1 MTFRTLVYTYLLG
14 GITFIPLVLAAILI
28 PAWLA
33 LPRVDD
39 ETNEDLDGGTAAD
52 KKKTK
57 ANGGLLGDAKVE
69 TGSANAD
76 AAAEG
81 TFAVLRTYDAQAAH
95 AALAARSSSGTVA
108 SDGAGD
114 AGGGNDSV
122 YQSMY
127 YSVFD
132 RNKNAAP
139 SKSVLANGEDG
150 AAEAANG
157 KAKKKMPSVNVFYI
171 VLRHGHL
178 MLYDSPAQL
187 EVRHVISLAHH
198 SVSISGSGTPDDG
211 QHMRESDLFIK
222 KTAIVLTP
230 TELPNGHLQSCAAP
244 PRPFYLFCTLCSEKE
259 DFYHALLYTRSR
271 PPIPDP
277 LDPNDAI
284 KLQSS
289 LHSTSM
295 TPETRAL
302 NAIVSRIFLALYHT
316 DRIKSLVQR
325 KIEKKISRVQK
336 PAFIASLAVQSID
349 LGDAAPVL
357 SNPRLKDL
365 NISGD
370 MTIGFDIR
378 YSGGFKITVAALAK
392 LDLGPRF
399 KTRTVDLVLAS
410 SLQRLHGKVLV
421 RIKPPPSNRIWFCF
435 EASPDMDVR
444 VEPVVSQRR
453 ISYAFILRAI
463 EDRIRAVVAETLVK
477 PNWDDIPFYDTS
489 GQTVR
494 GGIWRDEGGQA
505 EVAESSAG
513 DVLKEKNDKT
523 KSMPVLPG
531 SVEPVDSSATSSG
544 SESPSKLA
552 TGSSTATRPTTA
564 DLKRRS
570 VASLPARSATNLS
583 VAESLDD
590 RRSVTP
596 PPRPLRSPSF
606 ASTSAP
612 SVAVSVDELSAN
624 MDARAPAPTP
634 QQKRWRVRPAPA
646 APPKKEAV
654 EAIRQV
660 RDRVLANRE
669 AAEAETTAADER
681 ERGDMDAAA
690 TRDDASSDTAR
701 SLGAQ
706 GDGASAQPTFWS
718 NSSIKSAKR
727 TDSTFSTSSGATTN
741 SRASS
746 QQQQRKQN
754 ILAATA
760 AATNAARTWSWNA
773 LANARNKGSP
783 VGQKDPPSSSA
794 QSQQQQQPMGRGQP
808 LPPPGVPLPG
818 PQQRTSFLG
827 GLGSVRRK
835 PIPAQRPALPP
846 RRTTEVEMNEP
857 SKHDAVGE
865 PGNEVAGEDE
875 RIAMSDEFGPWSYN
889 SGVEVGGR
897 DLDGRHQDADSA
909 PDGAS
914 NASIPLTA
922 DTGSEMESLGLIGE
936 QTAPAESEK
945 KLPPP
950 LPPRPQH
957 QEEVLDGSSASTSD
971 LYDTNAPDDR
981 GNGATVLEHEVLP
994 TADKF
999 TRSEQGGIDQD
1010 SNDPSIIPA
1019 VQSSEHADAA
1029 SVLGDSVDE
1038 GDLEHL
1044 PQRLDASTYETKK
1057 LDADDDDDDIVAI
1070 PAPIENVNTEVTR
1083 GEFAP
1088 KTAGGEG
1095 SGHDVPA
1102 AESNERVGGETPRP
1116 MAAAKA
1122 ES

>member
-1 MTFRTLVYTYLLG
+1 MTFRTLVYTYILG
-14 GITFIPLVLAAILI
+14 GLTFIPLVLAAILI

-33 LPRVDD
+33 LPKVDD
-39 ETNEDLDGGTAAD
+39 ETNEDLDGSTAAD
-52 KKKTK
+52 KKNTK
-57 ANGGLLGDAKVE
+57 ADGGLVGDAKIE
-69 TGSANAD
+69 THSANAD

-114 AGGGNDSV
+114 AGGGNDSM

-132 RNKNAAP
+132 RNKNSAP
-139 SKSVLANGEDG
+139 STSLLQNGEDG
-150 AAEAANG
+150 VAGAANG
-157 KAKKKMPSVNVFYI
+157 KAKKKVPSVNVFYI

-187 EVRHVISLAHH
+187 EVRHVI
-198 SVSISGSGTPDDG
+198 I
-211 QHMRESDLFIK
+211 R
-222 KTAIVLTP
+222 
-230 TELPNGHLQSCAAP
+230 AAP
-244 PRPFYLFCTLCSEKE
+244 LMPFYLFCTLCSEKE
-259 DFYHALLYTRSR
+259 DFYHALLYTKSH
-271 PPIPDP
+271 PPIPEP

-284 KLQSS
+284 KLQST

-295 TPETRAL
+295 TPETRTL
-302 NAIVSRIFLALYHT
+302 NAFVSRIFLALYHT
-316 DRIKSLVQR
+316 DRVKSLVQR

-421 RIKPPPSNRIWFCF
+421 RIKPSPSNRIWFCF

-463 EDRIRAVVAETLVK
+463 EDRIRAVVSETLVK
-477 PNWDDIPFYDTS
+477 PNWDDVPFFDTS

-505 EVAESSAG
+505 EHAEPSVG

-531 SVEPVDSSATSSG
+531 GAEPPDSSATSSG
-544 SESPSKLA
+544 SASPNKLA
-552 TGSSTATRPTTA
+552 AGSSTATRPTTA
-564 DLKRRS
+564 DMKRRS
-570 VASLPARSATNLS
+570 VASLPARSTTNLS
-583 VAESLDD
+583 MAEAIDD
-590 RRSVTP
+590 RGSVTP

-606 ASTSAP
+606 ASTSTP
-612 SVAVSVDELSAN
+612 FVAVSVDESTAN
-624 MDARAPAPTP
+624 MDARAPAPAP
-634 QQKRWRVRPAPA
+634 QQKRWRVRPAQA
-646 APPKKEAV
+646 APPKKDAV
-654 EAIRQV
+654 DAIREV

-669 AAEAETTAADER
+669 AAEAETTAAEER
-681 ERGDMDAAA
+681 EHADMDAAA
-690 TRDDASSDTAR
+690 TGDDAGSDTAR

-706 GDGASAQPTFWS
+706 DDGASGQPTFWS
-718 NSSIKSAKR
+718 NSSLKSAKR

-746 QQQQRKQN
+746 QQQRKQN

-783 VGQKDPPSSSA
+783 VAQKGANSSST

-818 PQQRTSFLG
+818 PQQKTGFLG

-835 PIPAQRPALPP
+835 PIPAQRPVLPP
-846 RRTTEVEMNEP
+846 RRTTEGEVGGSSKNE
-857 SKHDAVGE
+857 AVGD
-865 PGNEVAGEDE
+865 PANEVTGDDE
-875 RIAMSDEFGPWSYN
+875 RSAMSDEFGPWSYN
-889 SGVEVGGR
+889 SGVEVEGR
-897 DLDGRHQDADSA
+897 DLDARSQDADSA
-909 PDGAS
+909 PDGS
-914 NASIPLTA
+914 HNASMPYTA
-922 DTGSEMESLGLIGE
+922 DTASEIESIGL
-936 QTAPAESEK
+936 AEEPTTPVEAEK

-950 LPPRPQH
+950 LPPRPQY
-957 QEEVLDGSSASTSD
+957 QEEVLDGTSGPTSD
-971 LYDTNAPDDR
+971 LYDTNAAD
-981 GNGATVLEHEVLP
+981 ATVPEQEFLS
-994 TADKF
+994 TADESD
-999 TRSEQGGIDQD
+999 RSKQGKVHQEA
-1010 SNDPSIIPA
+1010 SDPSTTPA
-1019 VQSSEHADAA
+1019 VQSSEHADAT
-1029 SVLGDSVDE
+1029 SVLGDTVGE
-1038 GDLEHL
+1038 GDFEHL
-1044 PQRLDASTYETKK
+1044 AQHTDASAYETKK
-1057 LDADDDDDDIVAI
+1057 QEDDDNDEIVAI
-1070 PAPIENVNTEVTR
+1070 PAPIEDTNTEVTR

-1088 KTAGGEG
+1088 NATIKEG
-1095 SGHDVPA
+1095 SGHHVPA
-1102 AESNERVGGETPRP
+1102 AGINEEDKGETPRP